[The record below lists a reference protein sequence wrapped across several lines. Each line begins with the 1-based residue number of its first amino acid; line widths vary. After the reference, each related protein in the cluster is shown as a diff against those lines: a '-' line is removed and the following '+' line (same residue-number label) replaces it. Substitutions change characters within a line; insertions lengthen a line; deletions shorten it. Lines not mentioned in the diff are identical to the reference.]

1 MEKKYLEKEGGKS
14 DCYVM
19 NHVENVREIMDKT
32 MAYKFMYIP
41 IDDTQNYPF
50 CRLQLKVETFGH

>member
-19 NHVENVREIMDKT
+19 NHVENVRDIRDKT
-32 MAYKFMYIP
+32 MAYKFMCIP
-41 IDDTQNYPF
+41 IDHIQNYFF
-50 CRLQLKVETFGH
+50 CRLKLVVENLT